1 MNSCHFIGNVTRD
14 ADVRETTDGKSVA
27 RFSLAVNTGWGDN
40 KKTSFFNIVSFGSQ
54 AESIGKYATKGT
66 KLAIRCEAQQN
77 NYTDKDGITH
87 RDINF
92 VLRDWEFCQSK
103 KQDNAQEAP
112 VGKAPTDFMDIP
124 DDLDAELPFN

>member
-14 ADVRETTDGKSVA
+14 ADVRESADGMAVA
-27 RFSLAVNTGWGDN
+27 RFSLAVNTGWGDS
-40 KKTSFFNIVSFGSQ
+40 KKTSFFNIVSFGNQ

-92 VLRDWEFCQSK
+92 VLREWEFCQSK
-103 KQDNAQEAP
+103 KTQEQEPP
-112 VGKAPTDFMDIP
+112 VGTAPTGFMDIP
-124 DDLDAELPFN
+124 DDLDSELPFR